1 MMKLFN
7 IQKVAGLALV
17 LAGFVSGMYAQEK
30 NDAIVIFNQGVE
42 LMKAND
48 PKAIETF
55 EKCIALCEQIGD
67 SASDIRSKAV
77 SVVPGL
83 YYKNAYNLLKT
94 EKNIPAAIAS
104 SKIALKVAEKY
115 DDPNVVVSAEQ
126 LLIQSYTSMAS
137 DFITAKNNEKAL
149 QAFDSVLMIN
159 PEHLPSIYNKALMY
173 RSMSNTEKFTETID
187 LYLGKLKAAG
197 DESKLEQPN
206 KVARDYFRVAGGKAN
221 KANKLAEAVD
231 LLTKAS
237 NYGLDNNL
245 CYQFAS
251 VYNKQKKF
259 DQAAEYAQ
267 KGLDLEPQT
276 TPESKAKYYYELGT
290 AQAGKGD
297 TAAACESLKNAMY
310 GPFIQAAKAQRTNMK
325 CQ

>member
-7 IQKVAGLALV
+7 IQKLAGLVIV
-17 LAGFVSGMYAQEK
+17 LAGFASGMYAQEK

-67 SASDIRSKAV
+67 SAADIRSKAV

-94 EKNIPAAIAS
+94 DKNIPAAIAA

-137 DFITAKNNEKAL
+137 DFITAKDNEKAL

-173 RSMSNTEKFTETID
+173 RSMSETDKFSETID
-187 LYLGKLKAAG
+187 LYIGKLKAAG

-221 KANKLAEAVD
+221 KANNLAEAVD
-231 LLTKAS
+231 
-237 NYGLDNNL
+237 
-245 CYQFAS
+245 
-251 VYNKQKKF
+251 
-259 DQAAEYAQ
+259 
-267 KGLDLEPQT
+267 
-276 TPESKAKYYYELGT
+276 
-290 AQAGKGD
+290 
-297 TAAACESLKNAMY
+297 
-310 GPFIQAAKAQRTNMK
+310 
-325 CQ
+325 

>member
-1 MMKLFN
+1 MKLFN